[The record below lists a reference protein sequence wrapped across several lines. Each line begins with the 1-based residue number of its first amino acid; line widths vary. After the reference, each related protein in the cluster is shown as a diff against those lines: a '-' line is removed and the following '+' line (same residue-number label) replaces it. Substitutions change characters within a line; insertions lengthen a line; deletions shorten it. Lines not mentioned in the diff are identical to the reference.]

1 MVMDFLLSAFN
12 IITAVVTL
20 ASAISAATPSKKDD
34 AFVNKYHLPVVN
46 ALAINFGN
54 AKNK

>member
-20 ASAISAATPSKKDD
+20 ASAISAATPSKRKMMLLLLNI
-34 AFVNKYHLPVVN
+34 FYQ
-46 ALAINFGN
+46 
-54 AKNK
+54 

>member
-1 MVMDFLLSAFN
+1 MDFLLSAFN
-12 IITAVVTL
+12 IITAVVAL
-20 ASAISAATPSKKDD
+20 ASAISAATPSKRDD
-34 AFVNKYHLPVVN
+34 AFVAKYLLPVVN